1 MSMEE
6 MVYRFK
12 IEPRGSF
19 HGSHSWLVV
28 YDNYE
33 QKYIMDG
40 HAYKRFQHSIEV
52 FEYLRNNY

>member
-6 MVYRFK
+6 MVYRFQ
-12 IEPRGSF
+12 IEPRGAY
-19 HGSHSWLVV
+19 HGSNSWLVV

-40 HAYKRFQHSIEV
+40 RAYKRFKHSIEV
-52 FEYLRNNY
+52 FEYLKNNY

>member
-19 HGSHSWLVV
+19 RGTYSWLVV

-33 QKYIMDG
+33 QKYVMDG
-40 HAYKRFQHSIEV
+40 RAYKKFKHSIEV
-52 FEYLRNNY
+52 FEYLQNNY